1 MLTACETDLAEL
13 VNQIDELR
21 DMDET
26 VKQRKK
32 DMKKSIDLL
41 DNILKDGHIS
51 DTHLRMLVE
60 EIKIFQTDGKL
71 RVVITLNGAFRTHFD
86 YYDEIGE
93 MIRREA
99 ELWYEQVSGGDWI
112 PMGNE
117 DE

>member
-1 MLTACETDLAEL
+1 
-13 VNQIDELR
+13 
-21 DMDET
+21 MDET

-51 DTHLRMLVE
+51 DPHLRMLVE
-60 EIKIFQTDGKL
+60 EIRIFQTDGKL

-86 YYDEIGE
+86 SYDENGE

-99 ELWYEQVSGGDWI
+99 ELWYEQVSEGEWVPAGE
-112 PMGNE
+112 GE
-117 DE
+117 DRNTL